1 MEPKRVTEDELGRM
15 REMLAFGI
23 FKDGDL
29 LLHPDGRK
37 LLLHAHE
44 DGGYG
49 YETIGWA
56 DGQFAPGGSPLRW
69 LAPGQKP
76 TGDPVADVADAH
88 EMRLGAHEERLT
100 RLERH
105 ETGFVE
111 RFTDT
116 VRDHRELAEH
126 VQQERA
132 DRLNMA
138 RQLIELEEAATDA
151 VERVAARL
159 AGEEADNRNA
169 RRRLGEVEL
178 KVDELARRL
187 HLGEPGFDFPWPPI
201 PRENKVVQ
209 VDEIPDVDSLE
220 PGVTYISPDAVTWPI
235 SKRRWEMQQVTEQDA
250 HKARRLIDILK
261 RVEDAADNKWGVGL
275 SGPDARTLSD
285 YLAGLDPH
293 CAVDGIDPDLFATVC
308 HERDQAQA
316 ELLKWRPDGEL
327 HPVFRVTVDLDGDDD
342 ADTQTANA
350 RRALEDALEQASAGG
365 LIRGWTLD
373 GA

>member
-1 MEPKRVTEDELGRM
+1 MEPKQVTEDELGRM

-37 LLLHAHE
+37 LLIHAHE

-49 YETIGWA
+49 YETVGWA
-56 DGQFAPGGSPLRW
+56 DGQFAPKPSRDGV
-69 LAPGQKP
+69 LAQQ
-76 TGDPVADVADAH
+76 
-88 EMRLGAHEERLT
+88 EERLT

-105 ETGFVE
+105 ETVI
-111 RFTDT
+111 
-116 VRDHRELAEH
+116 V
-126 VQQERA
+126 
-132 DRLNMA
+132 DR
-138 RQLIELEEAATDA
+138 ISEIEEAGAAFLKVGEACAAA